1 MDGNA
6 VFNGVVTGL
15 AITLVVMV
23 AVLIVLVASRMG
35 KSQSAAPAPV
45 EMAMTPASA
54 AAAATAAATRE
65 GSEQPDLIHQES
77 LPTNPPNQSYLQNA
91 RRGDCSQ
98 QRNASVAYLP
108 TLAPPEKSVSTV
120 TCTGSGT
127 PMLNWDSRYLCHYS
141 TEMAELW
148 SLGTSFQEAK
158 FQLSIF

>member
-1 MDGNA
+1 MARAAGVDGNA

-54 AAAATAAATRE
+54 AAATAAATRD
-65 GSEQPDLIHQES
+65 GSEQPDLIHQEL
-77 LPTNPPNQSYLQNA
+77 LPTNPQNQSYLQNA
-91 RRGDCSQ
+91 RRDCSQ

-108 TLAPPEKSVSTV
+108 TLAPPDKSVSTFK
-120 TCTGSGT
+120 
-127 PMLNWDSRYLCHYS
+127 SRNLFLKVIMTH
-141 TEMAELW
+141 
-148 SLGTSFQEAK
+148 
-158 FQLSIF
+158 SISASVAQSASAFGC

>member
-35 KSQSAAPAPV
+35 KSQSAASAPV

-54 AAAATAAATRE
+54 AATAAATRDS
-65 GSEQPDLIHQES
+65 SEQPDLIHQES

-91 RRGDCSQ
+91 RRADCSR

-108 TLAPPEKSVSTV
+108 TLAPPEKSVSTFK
-120 TCTGSGT
+120 
-127 PMLNWDSRYLCHYS
+127 SRNVLS
-141 TEMAELW
+141 RLW
-148 SLGTSFQEAK
+148 FKNL
-158 FQLSIF
+158 